1 MPICTGNSNLF
12 WATLLFPVAGI
23 RLETFKDRA
32 RNYKSTLGKTATSP
46 LVILRLWSS
55 CVLVHATQY
64 LRYIANPAH
73 INEIQVEIN
82 ASIQHAMG
90 CHNFP
95 TPLLADLGIPTMEY
109 HRQLDLCRIHFR
121 HTQTQCPKQTSEIY
135 KFRQASKLAVEPK
148 DLEVD
153 VLEACQHIFP
163 AWQKGQPLPV
173 PKHLYKTLPSNKEK
187 SFAKYLRPLVSELW
201 RQEIFQKASLDKE
214 SRLGAYTNLAAPDL
228 CRKSLFHPAAYIL
241 TDSRVSINALIK
253 LRTQHQK
260 YVPTHDH
267 LGRESS
273 MGGDRKQYRD
283 RVCPYCG
290 PPTVA
295 GSEAHYLTTCTATS
309 TIRNRP
315 LRALKHVL
323 HYLALDPWDTFTQE
337 VHVQLLCG
345 SALPPEWKA
354 SAKKQRYSAANVLP
368 HCAITALQLHQYL
381 KSRGAG

>member
-1 MPICTGNSNLF
+1 MAAGNLS
-12 WATLLFPVAGI
+12 
-23 RLETFKDRA
+23 
-32 RNYKSTLGKTATSP
+32 KSLP
-46 LVILRLWSS
+46 RQRV
-55 CVLVHATQY
+55 
-64 LRYIANPAH
+64 
-73 INEIQVEIN
+73 
-82 ASIQHAMG
+82 
-90 CHNFP
+90 P
-95 TPLLADLGIPTMEY
+95 TRCLHE
-109 HRQLDLCRIHFR
+109 F
-121 HTQTQCPKQTSEIY
+121 
-135 KFRQASKLAVEPK
+135 
-148 DLEVD
+148 
-153 VLEACQHIFP
+153 
-163 AWQKGQPLPV
+163 
-173 PKHLYKTLPSNKEK
+173 
-187 SFAKYLRPLVSELW
+187 
-201 RQEIFQKASLDKE
+201 
-214 SRLGAYTNLAAPDL
+214 DL

-241 TDSRVSINALIK
+241 TDSRVSINTLVQ

-267 LGRESS
+267 LGRETSP
-273 MGGDRKQYRD
+273 GGGRKHYRD

-354 SAKKQRYSAANVLP
+354 SAKKQRYWAANVLP

-381 KSRGAG
+381 KSRRAG